1 VELYPTAAAIGNALV
16 QITPTPATWSLGQ
29 RLAIV
34 RRGNAN
40 YRTGTYSRRRSRT
53 EHQLQRWLVTV
64 PRLVGQLRAVAE
76 NHRDRA
82 ELIAVADALEL
93 VTPAQLGAIEDRRPR
108 AGSSPHRTR
117 YFVPDAALAHVR
129 AYVRLAKW
137 ASRFLAIALGGVGRA
152 LRGLLKLA
160 RPVAPRHARLP
171 QEVPPPDPIARP
183 EITTGAVVGT
193 WEAVAERI
201 RRRIE
206 ADVGDAPPPSTT

>member
-53 EHQLQRWLVTV
+53 EHQLQRWLVAV
-64 PRLVGQLRAVAE
+64 PRLVGQLRGVAE
-76 NHRDRA
+76 QHRDRA
-82 ELIAVADALEL
+82 ALVAAADALEL

-108 AGSSPHRTR
+108 PGSSPHRTR
-117 YFVPDAALAHVR
+117 YFVPDAALPHVR

-137 ASRFLAIALGGVGRA
+137 ASRFLAVALGGFARV
-152 LRGLLKLA
+152 LRGVLQLA

-171 QEVPPPDPIARP
+171 QEVPPPHPAARP
-183 EITTGAVVGT
+183 ETTTGAAVGT
-193 WEAVAERI
+193 SEELWRASAA
-201 RRRIE
+201 RIE
-206 ADVGDAPPPSTT
+206 ARNGWTTPPEAM